1 MFVALLFYQIIK
13 YCLAGK
19 LFKILIGVCIMNSN
33 ELQRALDP
41 YILLVFIES
50 KKNDAIKTYQF
61 GKLFVDHNYV
71 YG

>member
-1 MFVALLFYQIIK
+1 
-13 YCLAGK
+13 
-19 LFKILIGVCIMNSN
+19 MNSN